1 MASPGVFSDPDP
13 KAWVVG
19 KDLGAFWGPWDET
32 PLADKDQ
39 GSPGRA
45 SQKRAG
51 GVGVAV
57 AEVTC
62 FCVFSPL

>member
-32 PLADKDQ
+32 PSRTRIKAAQ
-39 GSPGRA
+39 E
-45 SQKRAG
+45 
-51 GVGVAV
+51 GVARSGRGEW
-57 AEVTC
+57 ASR
-62 FCVFSPL
+62 SPK